1 MESTGYK
8 RRNQWGEVWYRLRK
22 NWVAIVSLAVVA
34 AIVILSVFSS
44 WIAPYDYAK
53 QDLGAVFQ
61 MPGAEHWFGTDNLG
75 RDIFSRVLVGGR
87 VSLLV
92 AVLALAIATVI
103 GCFMGVTAGYF
114 GGRTDMIIMK
124 LNDILMSIP
133 QFLLAVSISAALG
146 SGIVNTALAVSIS
159 SIPRFARLMRA
170 EVLTTKSKEFVE
182 AARAF
187 GAGNSRIIL
196 RHVIPN
202 SMASTIINISMSIG
216 SSILAISSL
225 SFIGLGVQPPTPE
238 WGSILA
244 NGRAYIRDFW
254 PLATFPGIAIII
266 TLIAFNLLGDGL
278 RDAMD
283 PKLKR

>member
-1 MESTGYK
+1 M
-8 RRNQWGEVWYRLRK
+8 
-22 NWVAIVSLAVVA
+22 VSLAVVLL
-34 AIVILSVFSS
+34 IILVSVFSE
-44 WIAPYDYAK
+44 WIAPYDYA
-53 QDLGAVFQ
+53 QQELGNAFQ
-61 MPGAEHWFGTDNLG
+61 LPNFDHWFGTDNLG
-75 RDIFSRVLVGGR
+75 RDIFSRVLVGGKI
-87 VSLLV
+87 SLLV
-92 AVLALAIATVI
+92 AVLALAIATIV
-103 GCFMGVTAGYF
+103 GCFMGVVAGFF
-114 GGRTDMIIMK
+114 GGKADTIIMK
-124 LNDILMSIP
+124 INDILMSIP

-146 SGIVNTALAVSIS
+146 SGIFNTALAVSIS
-159 SIPRFARLMRA
+159 SVPRFARLMRA

-182 AARAF
+182 ASRAF
-187 GAGNSRIIL
+187 GAGNRRIIL
-196 RHVIPN
+196 KHIIPN

-216 SSILAISSL
+216 SAILAISSL

-244 NGRAYIRDFW
+244 NGRTYIRDFW

>member
-1 MESTGYK
+1 MVLISSIFTGAKTVHDRY
-8 RRNQWGEVWYRLRK
+8 
-22 NWVAIVSLAVVA
+22 SLAYVDSPKCSYYALMRFVSDSRYNWALLLRLIAKA
-34 AIVILSVFSS
+34 A
-44 WIAPYDYAK
+44 
-53 QDLGAVFQ
+53 
-61 MPGAEHWFGTDNLG
+61 
-75 RDIFSRVLVGGR
+75 
-87 VSLLV
+87 VS
-92 AVLALAIATVI
+92 
-103 GCFMGVTAGYF
+103 
-114 GGRTDMIIMK
+114 IIMK

-170 EVLTTKSKEFVE
+170 EVLTTKCKEFVE

-196 RHVIPN
+196 RPVIPN
-202 SMASTIINISMSIG
+202 SLASTIINISMSIG